1 VDPGDESEAVAY
13 YKDVDD
19 ELGAPFGK
27 FNQIPAFFGYPGL
40 TGKDLED
47 LEPGTLMDSDELL
60 RAVKN
65 PEFQE
70 AVKAVPLLEGD
81 ILASRFFAPKI
92 TDVATRQDQIHFGW
106 RKVVRLRARSMS
118 QAQQKGLST
127 AWLLFNVFSN
137 EAKPFETKSKNNQ
150 AMLIRAKGSSLSK
163 PVYWLVFGSV
173 ANADGDGDRINFLT
187 ASFDNRDPE
196 IVPEG
201 KYYVPRA
208 CADCHGGL
216 REPDYAKAKL
226 NYLDTDHWFDRTRDD
241 FQTIQPGLGVV
252 FDGGTDT
259 QTEQFKR
266 AFAIIY
272 QLNQEIRDQNAD
284 LGDLSAFQLRAVE
297 KWLDLHKSNSDFVDI
312 FDRNLAPAEGRQW
325 SKQNSVDSQLLPLL
339 NRYCFR
345 CHSSLRYHIFDK
357 NMVFARKGLMVRR
370 LELPAENK
378 FAMPQDR
385 DLVSLGQNDP
395 MLLRDR
401 NCMIQLLPLVGQEAA
416 DPCPQ

>member
-1 VDPGDESEAVAY
+1 
-13 YKDVDD
+13 
-19 ELGAPFGK
+19 
-27 FNQIPAFFGYPGL
+27 
-40 TGKDLED
+40 
-47 LEPGTLMDSDELL
+47 
-60 RAVKN
+60 
-65 PEFQE
+65 
-70 AVKAVPLLEGD
+70 
-81 ILASRFFAPKI
+81 
-92 TDVATRQDQIHFGW
+92 
-106 RKVVRLRARSMS
+106 MS